1 MQKRIAIRGAVVA
14 AAFATSLIGIG
25 GTTTA
30 AFADQ
35 VGVTGVATAGTC
47 PTGYTGVTGYTKATG
62 DFEVCQNIV

>member
-1 MQKRIAIRGAVVA
+1 MHKRIAIKGAAVVVA
-14 AAFATSLIGIG
+14 LAGSFIAVG

-30 AFADQ
+30 ALADQ